1 MLDKTITK
9 ISGYIAARVTE
20 EILRRSPEIIDQVL
34 TTTLKSLPDL
44 YDDIAERVIQ
54 RLLSRIPLPLPFK
67 R

>member
-1 MLDKTITK
+1 MLDRTITK

-20 EILRRSPEIIDQVL
+20 EILRRSPEIIDQVI
-34 TTTLKSLPDL
+34 TTALKNLPDL

-54 RLLSRIPLPLPFK
+54 KLLNRIPLPFK

>member
-1 MLDKTITK
+1 MLDKIITR